1 MKKFTMFSSLFLA
14 PALLLAEE
22 VETDSIKVVNIK
34 EVVVVASTKENKEFA
49 ELPVAFT
56 SVGKTDFEQNRIVS
70 LKNIS
75 AIVPNLYIPDYGSR
89 LTSAMYVR
97 GIGSRINSPAVG
109 LYVDNIPYLD
119 KSAFDFNLYD
129 IESID
134 VLRGPQGTLYG
145 RNTMG
150 GLVKI
155 NTRSPFA
162 WQGTNVKIGLASH
175 NNYNGSFTHYGKAG
189 ETFAYSIGGFYDYSG
204 GFFKNTYLD
213 EYADKYNNAGGRL
226 RLMWRPT
233 QRLHFDFSASFD
245 YNDQDGYAY
254 AAFDKATGVIGDI
267 TSNEL
272 GSYKRKLGN
281 AGLNIKYIGKRFI
294 FNSTT
299 SYQYLDD
306 RMFMDQD
313 FTNRQVYTITQS
325 QLQHTITEDITFK
338 SNTAGNF
345 QWVAGAFAFKQW
357 LDTDA
362 PVCFQKDGMAM
373 IQGMMDKAMANSPVK
388 VTLLDEQMP
397 INGTYSTPA
406 LGAAAYMQASYD
418 NLFVEGLSLT
428 AGVRMDYEKTYI
440 DHHTSA
446 TLRAKAE
453 MMGKPMGEMPVNVLV
468 EGSDDSDYFQFL
480 PKAALMYKFG
490 NASSVFASVARGYR
504 SGGYNIQMFSD
515 VVRDKL
521 MAPPSMGGK
530 ADASQQVDVND
541 LIRYKPEYSWNYEI
555 GTRLSLLDSRLNI
568 DASAFY
574 IDIKDQQISK
584 FAPGSLGRITDNS
597 GKSRSA
603 GAELAVAGE
612 PVRGLILKGTYG
624 FTHATFRDYKT
635 NEKRGNQLV
644 EITYDGNFVP
654 MIPMHTFSAGAEY
667 AIPCSTRLI
676 DGMTVSACY
685 NAAGNIYYTEAND
698 VKQKYYGVLNLSY
711 AMQVKKMRINLWA
724 ANVLNTDYYTFY
736 FETIGKDFTDKA
748 GFVQQGKPIQ
758 FGIDFSFTF

>member
-1 MKKFTMFSSLFLA
+1 MKKFTMFSSMFLA
-14 PALLLAEE
+14 PALLLAGE
-22 VETDSIKVVNIK
+22 VETDSVKVVNIN

-56 SVGKTDFEQNRIVS
+56 SVGKADFEQNRIVS

-189 ETFAYSIGGFYDYSG
+189 EKFAYSIGGFYDYSG

-245 YNDQDGYAY
+245 YNNQDGYAY
-254 AAFDKATGVIGDI
+254 AAFDKATGVTGDI

-313 FTNRQVYTITQS
+313 FTSRQVYTITQS
-325 QLQHTITEDITFK
+325 QLQHTVTEDITFK
-338 SNTAGNF
+338 SSTAGNF

-373 IQGMMDKAMANSPVK
+373 IQSMMDKGMANKPVS
-388 VTLLDEQMP
+388 VTLTGDNILISGNYKTP
-397 INGTYSTPA
+397 SFGT
-406 LGAAAYMQASYD
+406 AAYMQASYD
-418 NLFVEGLSLT
+418 NLFIDGLSIT
-428 AGVRMDYEKTYI
+428 AGVRLDYEKFYVTH
-440 DHHTSA
+440 DTR
-446 TLRAKAE
+446 TVLKAKMKAQIPNLP
-453 MMGKPMGEMPVNVLV
+453 KPV
-468 EGSDDSDYFQFL
+468 EEDIEREIRIQGDENSGYLQFL
-480 PKAALMYKFG
+480 PKIALNYNFTNNSKLYL
-490 NASSVFASVARGYR
+490 SVSRGYR

-515 VVRDKL
+515 IIRDQFI
-521 MAPPSMGGK
+521 MSAT
-530 ADASQQVDVND
+530 SQGAEYD
-541 LIRYKPEYSWNYEI
+541 ISYKPEYSWNYEV
-555 GTRLSLLDSRLNI
+555 GTRLSLIENKLKI

-574 IDIKDQQISK
+574 IKIKDQQISK
-584 FAPGSLGRITDNS
+584 FAAGLMGRITDNS

-612 PVRGLILKGTYG
+612 PVRGLMLRGTYG

-635 NEKRGNQLV
+635 NEKHGEHYV
-644 EITYDGNFVP
+644 EISYDGNFVP

-667 AIPCSTRLI
+667 AIPCTTRLI

-685 NAAGNIYYTEAND
+685 NAAGNIHYTEAND
-698 VKQKYYGVLNLSY
+698 VRQKFYGVLNLSY
-711 AMQVKKMRINLWA
+711 AVQVKKMRINLWA

-748 GFVQQGKPIQ
+748 GFVQQGKPVQ